1 MNMKISALK
10 QGRGNKCHVYV
21 DGQYRL
27 TIHTQ
32 IPVQYGISKDRL
44 TSPAELVQWLEDS
57 QPLFAKDYA
66 MEILSRRS
74 ISEQELFQKVS
85 QKHHS
90 ENISQE
96 VWEDAVQSAVDRMVE
111 LGLVNDEDYAGKLAR
126 DMANVR
132 KMGPIRIQRELV
144 HKGIDR
150 DLAEEIVEDLE
161 CDPESAILEL
171 LEGKFA
177 RIAENAAE
185 NDDLKEK
192 NRLIGRLTRLG
203 YSYADIR
210 RAWDAYLEEYE

>member
-1 MNMKISALK
+1 MKISALK

-27 TIHTQ
+27 TIHMQ

-44 TSPAELVQWLEDS
+44 TSHAELKQWLEDS

-74 ISEQELFQKVS
+74 ISEKELFDKVA

-90 ENISQE
+90 DAVSQE
-96 VWEDAVQSAVDRMVE
+96 DWEDAVQIAVDRMVE
-111 LGLVNDEDYAGKLAR
+111 LGLVDDEDYAGKLAR
-126 DMANVR
+126 DMAKIR

-150 DLAEEIVEDLE
+150 ELARETVEELE
-161 CDPESAILEL
+161 CDPESDILEL

-177 RIAENAAE
+177 KIAEAAAE

-192 NRLIGRLTRLG
+192 NRLIGRLVRLG
-203 YSYADIR
+203 YSYSDIKS
-210 RAWDAYLEEYE
+210 AWETYLEEYE